1 MNGYHRFLEGRVG
14 LVTGSGRGIGRAYA
28 ERLARLGASVA
39 VHDITEEAPGEFG
52 EARSLSEVAEQVAGL
67 GTQTLAVTGDLTRRD
82 AVSALTAGIR
92 EKLGPIDILVNNAGG
107 DIAARGGKAD
117 PNDCVFIPDEDAVAI
132 LDRNLRSAILCC
144 QAVSPSMMER
154 RYGRIVNISSN
165 AAFYG
170 GGYGA
175 MYAVAKAGVVHFTR
189 CLAAQL
195 RDYCVTVNCI
205 APGNTPTARFKA
217 TRQVDPEWLNR
228 KNTLNRPTFPEDLA
242 NVMEF
247 FVSDLA
253 SFVSGQVISV
263 DGGGRLSP
271 G

>member
-1 MNGYHRFLEGRVG
+1 MNQNEKFLIGRVA
-14 LVTGSGRGIGRAYA
+14 LVTGSGRGIGRAYG
-28 ERLARLGASVA
+28 ERMARLGAAVA

-52 EARSLSEVAEQVAGL
+52 EAGSLTEVAQQIAAL
-67 GTQTLAVTGDLTRRD
+67 GTRTMAVAADLTSRD
-82 AVSALTAGIR
+82 AVFSMAARIQK
-92 EKLGPIDILVNNAGG
+92 ELGPIDVLINNAGG
-107 DIAARGGKAD
+107 DIAAKGGKAD
-117 PNDCVFIPDEDAVAI
+117 PNDCVFIPDVDAVAI
-132 LDRNLRSAILCC
+132 MDRNLRSAILCC
-144 QAVSPSMMER
+144 QAVAPSMMER
-154 RYGRIVNISSN
+154 HFGRIINIASN

-175 MYAVAKAGVVHFTR
+175 FYSVAKAGVVHYTR

-195 RDYCVTVNCI
+195 RDSCVTVNCI
-205 APGNTPTARFKA
+205 APGNTPTARYKA
-217 TRQVDPEWLNR
+217 TRHVDPEWLNR

-242 NVMEF
+242 NVAEF